1 MSRKIKDCLEQP
13 KAGKEVFICPKM
25 AVSNLESSSQHELK
39 IKYTRTASLDIYN
52 HAGLHSNHWC
62 LYVPASGFCSAKNI
76 VNKKK
81 SSIKELPAYSRS
93 NHQSEVATWVK
104 EQNHLET
111 RSSGSHLSHLP
122 CEVRPSVHTINH
134 LDQCHQPLKSSAA
147 PAIHSVC
154 HICALLLNAPGT
166 AHCTFRNQ
174 LIAVVST
181 FPRMISYAGS
191 HSLPHCENS
200 PALPGRWSQ
209 GLWYWA
215 LCESSHSMESLLLSL
230 E

>member
-147 PAIHSVC
+147 PAIHS
-154 HICALLLNAPGT
+154 
-166 AHCTFRNQ
+166 

-200 PALPGRWSQ
+200 PALPGVCFIQSIHCSF
-209 GLWYWA
+209 A
-215 LCESSHSMESLLLSL
+215 NTLCCKCFICIPLVS
-230 E
+230 